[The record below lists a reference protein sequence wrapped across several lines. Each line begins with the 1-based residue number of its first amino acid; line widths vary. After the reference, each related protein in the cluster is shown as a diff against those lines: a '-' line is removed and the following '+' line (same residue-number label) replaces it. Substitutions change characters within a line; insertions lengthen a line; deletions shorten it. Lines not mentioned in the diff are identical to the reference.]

1 MRILIVTQYFW
12 PEAFVVNSL
21 ATELQSR
28 GHQVTVFTALPN
40 YPKGRFYDSYS
51 FFTGPFSEKYHDVNV
66 VRVPILARGQNGVR
80 LAINYL
86 SFVISGIL
94 FSFRKPKDID
104 VIFCFGL
111 SPVILCLPAIFIK
124 WLTRKPLVFWVQD
137 LWPES
142 VSAVGAKGAGLI
154 TAIIGPIVR
163 FIYTRCDLILTQSK
177 AFKTSILKYG
187 GDENKISYVP
197 NWADP
202 FVEGAESEWIK
213 NLPEGFKIGFAG
225 NIGKAQDMKTLLQA
239 AELLRS
245 HKDIQWIVA
254 GDGSE
259 KQWLDL
265 QIVERQLS
273 QCIKTVGKKSYNDM
287 LPFFKKCDALYVSLT
302 DQHIFSLTI
311 PSKVQA
317 YMSSGKPLLCCLNG
331 EGARVIDEAGCGLI
345 ANAEDAKKLAE
356 NILTLKNKTYEE
368 RQQMGQN
375 GFQFFQRNFER
386 SLVIDQIENLI
397 KNSTVGNKA

>member
-1 MRILIVTQYFW
+1 MHILIVSQYFW

-28 GHQVTVFTALPN
+28 GHKVSVFTGLPN
-40 YPKGRFYDSYS
+40 YPKGNFYDSYS
-51 FFTGPFSEKYHDVNV
+51 FFKGPFRESYNDVNII
-66 VRVPILARGQNGVR
+66 RVPILARGHGGLR
-80 LAINYL
+80 LALNYF
-86 SFVISGIL
+86 SFVISGVL

-111 SPVILCLPAIFIK
+111 SPITLCLPAIFIK
-124 WLTRKPLVFWVQD
+124 WLTKKPLVFWVQD

-142 VSAVGAKGAGLI
+142 VRAVGARGGGLI
-154 TAIIGPIVR
+154 AKMISPIVS
-163 FIYTRCDLILTQSK
+163 FIYQRCDLILTQSK
-177 AFKTSILKYG
+177 AFKASVLKYG
-187 GDENKISYVP
+187 GNESKISYVP

-202 FVEGAESEWIK
+202 FIEGVESEWIK

-225 NIGKAQDMKTLLQA
+225 NIGKAQDMKTLLDA
-239 AELLRS
+239 AEILKD

-259 KQWLDL
+259 KNWLDQ
-265 QIVERQLS
+265 QITERQLS

-302 DQHIFSLTI
+302 DQYIFSLTI

-331 EGARVIDEAGCGLI
+331 EGARVIDEATCGLI
-345 ANAEDAKKLAE
+345 ANAEDSKKLAE
-356 NILTLKNKTYEE
+356 NILILKNKSAQE
-368 RQQMGQN
+368 RHQMGQN
-375 GFQFFQRNFER
+375 GFKFFQKNFER
-386 SLVIDQIENLI
+386 SLVIDQIENLL
-397 KNSTVGNKA
+397 KKSTQGAQV